1 MKGRIRRN
9 NDGKRLA
16 YADGGC
22 CGSVGEVV
30 VREAEVMVVVVVVVV
45 AAVVIS
51 SSSSSSSSS
60 GGSSSS
66 RRRSRSRSSF
76 IMNTVLNFVRSS

>member
-30 VREAEVMVVVVVVVV
+30 VREAEVMVVVVVV